1 MRSSE
6 REDKKLKDFDK
17 RNKEQEELVEMI
29 KQQEQLKNT
38 SIKQM
43 VRNREKEAEER
54 RKRDFAEK

>member
-1 MRSSE
+1 MRSSV

-43 VRNREKEAEER
+43 IRNREKEAEER

>member
-1 MRSSE
+1 MRSSV